1 MSNNTLSFTANY
13 KDSEMKRQY
22 SIDITDETSSNPNAI
37 KAKVIA
43 INASLAG
50 GTANE
55 LANLFVSDDYNSSQN
70 IGTLQKITDVKIK
83 SVIETPIN

>member
-1 MSNNTLSFTANY
+1 MSNTLNFTANY

-22 SIDITDETSSNPNAI
+22 SIDITDETYANPNAI

-55 LANLFVSDDYNSSQN
+55 LANLFVADDYNSAEN